1 MLSQYQEVLDRFIA
15 VCQED
20 ERILAAYL
28 YGSYARD
35 EADDYSDL
43 DLGLITTDESYPDFH
58 AGREAFIRQLG
69 EPLFSEDFGLQGV
82 VLFILSNGVECEL
95 MYGCESQPNH
105 NRGYA
110 YRALVDKRNLLTG
123 LDWERSEVVPAGQIE
138 ILRQVVNWFWHDL
151 GHFITAMGRG
161 QLWWAQ
167 GQLEALRGYC
177 VKLARLQHDF
187 TSDPG
192 NSEPYFKLEREL
204 PVQQLASLQ
213 ETFVPMDAEAMLQ
226 AAWVILRYFS
236 KNMPPLAR
244 AHGMPYPVELEG
256 LLTARLGKLSSG

>member
-1 MLSQYQEVLDRFIA
+1 MLSHSQEVLDRFIA
-15 VCQED
+15 ACQKD

-35 EADDYSDL
+35 EADAFSDL
-43 DLGLITTDESYPDFH
+43 DMGLITTDESYQDFQG
-58 AGREAFIRQLG
+58 GRDSFIRLLG

-105 NRGYA
+105 NRGDA
-110 YRALVDKRNLLTG
+110 YRALVDKKNLLTG
-123 LDWERSEVVPAGQIE
+123 LDWERIEALPSGQTE

-151 GHFITAMGRG
+151 GHFIKAMGRG

-192 NSEPYFKLEREL
+192 NGEPYFKLERVL
-204 PVQQLASLQ
+204 PVQQLAPLQ
-213 ETFVPMDAEAMLQ
+213 ETFVPMEAKAMLQ
-226 AAWVILRYFS
+226 AAWIILRYFS
-236 KNMPPLAR
+236 KNMPPLAS
-244 AHGMPYPVELEG
+244 AHGMPYPVELER